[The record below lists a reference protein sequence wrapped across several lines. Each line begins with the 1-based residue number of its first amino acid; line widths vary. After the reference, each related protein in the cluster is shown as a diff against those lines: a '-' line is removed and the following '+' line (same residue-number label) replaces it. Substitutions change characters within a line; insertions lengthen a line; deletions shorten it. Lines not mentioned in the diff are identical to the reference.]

1 MWLLKFHLAFSILC
15 LITMYGSLFFI
26 DKEKREMLKKLTKEE
41 DATWIQKLRAK
52 IRSIISC
59 FVPIIN
65 IALAIAALIIYFGSE
80 ETIKD
85 ILKKKIKEKQ
95 TENKS
100 MI

>member
-15 LITMYGSLFFI
+15 LITMYGSLILI
-26 DKEKREMLKKLTKEE
+26 DKEKGEVIKKLFKEE
-41 DATWIQKLRAK
+41 DSTWIQKLKAIIK
-52 IRSIISC
+52 SIISC

-65 IALAIAALIIYFGSE
+65 IALAITALTFCLASE

-85 ILKKKIKEKQ
+85 IAKKKIKEEQ